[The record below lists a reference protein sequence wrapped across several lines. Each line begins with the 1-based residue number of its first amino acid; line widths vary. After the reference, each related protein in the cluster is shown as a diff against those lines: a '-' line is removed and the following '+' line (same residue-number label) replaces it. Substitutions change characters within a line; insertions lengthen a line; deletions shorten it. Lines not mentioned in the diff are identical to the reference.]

1 MKAANK
7 AMLARTITPV
17 SRGGIVGFSN
27 TGNGRRGAADLYP
40 TTPNALFA
48 RWNPTPDH
56 RTRNA
61 SLRDA
66 LLYLQRCTFIR
77 PVSELVRDLVE
88 LKLVESR
95 YNKMPCD
102 VDFKSSTRCS
112 LIFSRAP

>member
-1 MKAANK
+1 MASPIPATV
-7 AMLARTITPV
+7 AVARPTFILPLLTPCLH
-17 SRGGIVGFSN
+17 VG
-27 TGNGRRGAADLYP
+27 TL
-40 TTPNALFA
+40 
-48 RWNPTPDH
+48 TPDH

-112 LIFSRAP
+112 LLFARAP